1 MRMPGAVRLDAGA
14 GPRERHAMTCLLAA
28 LTAAI
33 ALIAISRFPQEPQ
46 DLPAIAGANHVGGS
60 PCALQ

>member
-1 MRMPGAVRLDAGA
+1 
-14 GPRERHAMTCLLAA
+14 MTCLLAA

-46 DLPAIAGANHVGGS
+46 DRPAIAGANHVGGS